1 MPEAARGRKG
11 FFVLFFGPASFVPSS
26 GWHGNC

>member
-1 MPEAARGRKG
+1 MPEAARERKG
-11 FFVLFFGPASFVPSS
+11 FFRLFFGLASFVPSS